1 MAQFT
6 LNYAIKRFQAA
17 WHSSAEDRMRAARVY
32 TRAVDEFDLN
42 ARQAF
47 HELVDFQNW
56 TAMQWRLLYHIGA
69 GNIAPEYMDFARP
82 SLPLSMQRRGL
93 PVGLQQD
100 IFDNGLV
107 MTDITGKQR
116 IVKLRYL
123 LDKHLAQ
130 VFDDKGRRRSVLN
143 QIKWMQDH
151 QKPNCEVLADGR
163 VRIRHACILTSAMVK
178 RLADASQ
185 AAAKK
190 ASK

>member
-17 WHSSAEDRMRAARVY
+17 WHSSAENRMRAARVY
-32 TRAVDEFDLN
+32 TRAVDEFDLS

-56 TAMQWRLLYHIGA
+56 TPMQWRLLYHIGA
-69 GNIAPEYMDFARP
+69 GTIAPEYMDFARP

-93 PVGLQQD
+93 KIDQQLD

-107 MTDITGKQR
+107 LADITGKMR
-116 IVKLRYL
+116 TVKLRYL

-130 VFDDKGRRRSVLN
+130 VFDDKGHRRSVIQQL
-143 QIKWMQDH
+143 KWIQDQ
-151 QKPNCEVLADGR
+151 QKPNCEVLPDGR
-163 VRIRHACILTSAMVK
+163 VRIRHACILTTAMIT
-178 RLADASQ
+178 RLANAAQ
-185 AAAKK
+185 AAANK